1 MSSDRQ
7 DEASARAVEMFAQ
20 WVKSNDLDALLAA
33 YARGEISDERIIN
46 EIAARYQRGIG
57 SAVQA
62 LAEHNKAAA
71 QQIGERLKGRIDE
84 MLDGL
89 ARRDVSAPASK
100 PRLKPSAPDALKD
113 RDDAVLL
120 REHIILTA
128 LAKTN
133 AALKSAD
140 IFEHL
145 RTFDPVLQ
153 DDLITAHLARMHKAG
168 FIGKQGKGRYQ
179 AVPSGAAHL
188 QLLAEE
194 IEARGLRVPK
204 APEA

>member
-100 PRLKPSAPDALKD
+100 PRPKPSAPDALKD
-113 RDDAVLL
+113 REDAVLL

-168 FIGKQGKGRYQ
+168 IIGKQGKGRYQ

>member
-1 MSSDRQ
+1 MSVDRQ
-7 DEASARAVEMFAQ
+7 DEATARAVEMFTH

-33 YARGEISDERIIN
+33 YARGEITDERIIN
-46 EIAARYQRGIG
+46 EIAVRYQRGIG

-89 ARRDVSAPASK
+89 ARRDAAAQK
-100 PRLKPSAPDALKD
+100 PRAKASGTDTLKD

-120 REHIILTA
+120 REHLILSA
-128 LAKTN
+128 LSKTN
-133 AALKSAD
+133 AALKSAE

-145 RTFDPVLQ
+145 RKFDASLQ
-153 DDLITAHLARMHKAG
+153 DDVITAHLARLHKAG
-168 FIGKQGKGRYQ
+168 LIGKQGKGRYHS
-179 AVPSGAAHL
+179 APGGAA
-188 QLLAEE
+188 QLLALASE
-194 IEARGLRVPK
+194 IEARALPLPAVQG
-204 APEA
+204 

>member
-1 MSSDRQ
+1 MSFDRQ
-7 DEASARAVEMFAQ
+7 DEAAARAVEMFAQ
-20 WVKSNDLDALLAA
+20 WVKSDDLDALLAA
-33 YARGEISDERIIN
+33 YARGEITDDRIIN

-89 ARRDVSAPASK
+89 ARREVSAFAPKTRA
-100 PRLKPSAPDALKD
+100 KPSPADALKD

-120 REHIILTA
+120 REHVILAA

-133 AALKSAD
+133 SALKSAE

-145 RTFDPVLQ
+145 RTFDPGLQ
-153 DDLITAHLARMHKAG
+153 DEAITAHLTRMHKAG
-168 FIGKQGKGRYQ
+168 FIGKQGKGRYH
-179 AVPSGAAHL
+179 AVPAGAVHMQSL
-188 QLLAEE
+188 VLE
-194 IEARGLRVPK
+194 IEARGLNLPK
-204 APEA
+204 LPGI